1 MLKKAQANAKKIGVS
16 VKPSTQKGKKL
27 DVYKKGTKVASIGDS
42 RYQDFLIHNDKEK
55 QKNYKARHNKYRHE
69 VGTPSYYADQILWS

>member
-1 MLKKAQANAKKIGVS
+1 
-16 VKPSTQKGKKL
+16 
-27 DVYKKGTKVASIGDS
+27 VYKKGTKVASIGDS
-42 RYQDFLIHNDKEK
+42 RYQDFLIHNDKVK